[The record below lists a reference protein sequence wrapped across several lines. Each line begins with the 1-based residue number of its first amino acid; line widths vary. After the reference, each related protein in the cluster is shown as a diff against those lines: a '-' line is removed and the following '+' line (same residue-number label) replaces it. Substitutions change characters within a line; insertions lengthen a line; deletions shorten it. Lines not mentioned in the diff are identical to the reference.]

1 LSGAAG
7 GATLNGQDRLMTG
20 FEITSDVLLVGL
32 IGFLAQLIDGALG
45 MAFGLVS
52 STALMTIGVAPAQAS
67 AIVHTAEIATT
78 AASAGSHVWFRN
90 VDWKLLARLAL
101 AGIAGG
107 VLGAI
112 ILSNVDGK
120 AIQPFVAAYLLL
132 MGALILLK
140 ALRMTPMDDARPT
153 YAAPLGLVGGFLDAV
168 GGGGWGPLVTS
179 TLIGSGHAPRQVIG
193 TVNTAEFFVT
203 TAIAAAFFSQMGA
216 QHVPYVIALITGGL
230 LAAPFAGYIVKH
242 IRPRVLLVAVGAVVV
257 GLAALQ
263 LVRAFA

>member
-1 LSGAAG
+1 
-7 GATLNGQDRLMTG
+7 MTG
-20 FEITSDVLLVGL
+20 FEITGDVLLVGM

-90 VDWKLLARLAL
+90 VDWRLLSRLAL

-107 VLGAI
+107 VLGALV
-112 ILSNVDGK
+112 LSNVDGR

-132 MGALILLK
+132 MGGLILLK
-140 ALRMTPMDDARPT
+140 ALNMAPMDDARPT
-153 YAAPLGLVGGFLDAV
+153 YAVPLGLVGGFLDSI
-168 GGGGWGPLVTS
+168 GGGGWGPMVTS
-179 TLIGSGHAPRQVIG
+179 TLIGSGHAPRKVIG

-203 TAIAAAFFSQMGA
+203 TAIAGAFLSQMGA
-216 QHVPYVIALITGGL
+216 QHVPYVIALIMGGL
-230 LAAPFAGYIVKH
+230 LAAPFAGYIVGH
-242 IRPRVLLVAVGAVVV
+242 IRPRVLMVVV
-257 GLAALQ
+257 GLVVVALATAQ
-263 LVRAFA
+263 LLRLIP